1 MNVKQTLEQKL
12 QAIEPAATLSVSDK
26 ADFQC
31 NVAFSLAKQRHTSP
45 ANIANTI
52 ADQWNAKH
60 SNLAQVT
67 ALNGFLNFMVSDALL
82 SETAQ
87 FVTEQQKLPLPTVKP
102 RTVFFDYG
110 GANIAKELHIGHLR
124 SPIIG
129 EALKRVYQAFGHRTI
144 AGAYLGDWG
153 LQMGLVMA
161 AMADQNLTAEQVTL
175 PMLGELYPAASQR
188 KNTDPDFYT
197 RASDITA
204 QLQNYTEP
212 YYTTWQKLRQLS
224 VTQIRHNYE
233 RLNCT
238 FDLYDGE
245 STYQKNI
252 PVVLE
257 KLRKAGVLQT
267 SQGALIVDVAQPTD
281 QKPMPPIILQK
292 QNGGYLY
299 ATTDVAALYTRAK
312 EYHPDQFIYFTDARQ
327 SLHFEQVFRTVRL
340 GNLVPAKTVL
350 THVPYGTINGAD
362 GKPFKTRD
370 GGTIKL
376 EDILNTVSAATTEF
390 AVGLAAIKF
399 ADLINNVGKDYIFD
413 LQKCTAF
420 EGKTGPYLLYSVV
433 RINSIF
439 NKVGKF
445 KINFANLSKY
455 TTPAIRDLLIKV
467 LHLTEAYSVAMN
479 SLSLHPITDALYN
492 LANSFA
498 AFYATENISAITDPA
513 KKELYL
519 SMAALTKAA
528 LTFGLHTLAIDT
540 VEKM

>member
-1 MNVKQTLEQKL
+1 MKQLLEQQL
-12 QAIEPAATLSVSDK
+12 QTIEPTATLSVSDK

-31 NVAFSLAKQRHTSP
+31 NVAFGLAKQRHDSP
-45 ANIANTI
+45 VLIATAIAN
-52 ADQWNAKH
+52 QWQNKYA
-60 SNLAQVT
+60 ATATVT
-67 ALNGFLNFMVSDALL
+67 AVNGFLNFTVSDDLL
-82 SETAQ
+82 IKTAE
-87 FVTEQQKLPLPTVKP
+87 FITQQEKLPLPTVKP
-102 RTVFFDYG
+102 RTIFFDYG

-129 EALKRVYQAFGHRTI
+129 EALKRVHQAFGHRTI

-161 AMADQNLTAEQVTL
+161 AMADQGLTAGQVTL
-175 PMLGELYPAASQR
+175 PMLGELYPAASLR
-188 KNTDPDFYT
+188 KKTDPEFYA
-197 RASDITA
+197 RAATITT
-204 QLQNYTEP
+204 QLQNYTDP
-212 YYTTWQKLRQLS
+212 YYTTWQKLRDLS
-224 VTQIRHNYE
+224 VTQIRRNYE

-252 PVVLE
+252 PVVLD
-257 KLRKAGVLQT
+257 KLRQTGVLQT

-299 ATTDVAALYTRAK
+299 ATTDVAALYTRAQT
-312 EYHPDQFIYFTDARQ
+312 YHPDQFIYIADARQ
-327 SLHFEQVFRTVRL
+327 TLHFEQVFRTARL
-340 GNLVPAKTVL
+340 GDLVPADTVL
-350 THVPYGTINGAD
+350 THVPYGTINGTD

-376 EDILNTVSAATTEF
+376 EDILQTVSAATTEF
-390 AVGLAAIKF
+390 AVGLSAIKF
-399 ADLINNVGKDYIFD
+399 ADLINNVGKDYVFD
-413 LQKCTAF
+413 LQKCIAF
-420 EGKTGPYLLYSVV
+420 EGKTGPYLLYTIV

-445 KINFANLSKY
+445 RLDFTHLSQY
-455 TTPAIRDLLIKV
+455 STPALRDLLIKI
-467 LHLTEAYSVAMN
+467 LHLTEAYTVTLN
-479 SLSLHPITDALYN
+479 TLSLHPIAEALYN

-498 AFYATENISAITDPA
+498 VFYATENISAITDFA

-519 SMAALTKAA
+519 SMAALTKTA
-528 LTFGLHTLAIDT
+528 LAFGLHTLAIDT
-540 VEKM
+540 VQKM